1 MSSLNALKITKDNL
15 EYNTDEKQNTVTTD
29 IGTILL
35 YAGTTINNIS
45 NNFLLCDGTSHE
57 IGDYPELFGVIGDKY
72 GGTITDGTITH
83 FNVPNF
89 KLRIPIGPKEN
100 VNTINYQGAPVIQSG
115 NDLIE
120 DSQMKHSHSLSGRG
134 LLVNAHNS
142 NYDPTQESNSDS
154 RNRVDNTSRI
164 YNDET
169 SNNLDGNNETNG
181 TRIKYYPKYT
191 SLNYIICYKT

>member
-57 IGDYPELFGVIGDKY
+57 IGDYPELFGIIGIIY
-72 GGTITDGTITH
+72 GGTVNDGTVTH

-89 KLRIPIGPKEN
+89 KMHMPLGSKEG
-100 VNTINYQGAPVIQSG
+100 VNTINYQGVNTISG
-115 NDLIE
+115 GNSSIE
-120 DSQMKHSHSLSGRG
+120 SNQFKHSHTVHGNYVGGYDINEYEPTSSSGRTYKHNASNVSSRETSYNLDASDNEVSLSEQI
-134 LLVNAHNS
+134 N
-142 NYDPTQESNSDS
+142 
-154 RNRVDNTSRI
+154 
-164 YNDET
+164 
-169 SNNLDGNNETNG
+169 
-181 TRIKYYPKYT
+181 YYPKYT
-191 SLNYIICYKT
+191 TLNYIICYKT

>member
-57 IGDYPELFGVIGDKY
+57 IGDYPELFGIIGIIY
-72 GGTITDGTITH
+72 GGTVTH

-89 KLRIPIGPKEN
+89 KMHMPLGSKEG
-100 VNTINYQGAPVIQSG
+100 VNTINYQGVNKISG
-115 NDLIE
+115 GNSSIE
-120 DSQMKHSHSLSGRG
+120 SNQFKHSHDVSGNYVGGYDTNKYEPVSTSGRSYKHTPSNVSSRETSYNLDASDNEVSLSEQI
-134 LLVNAHNS
+134 N
-142 NYDPTQESNSDS
+142 
-154 RNRVDNTSRI
+154 
-164 YNDET
+164 
-169 SNNLDGNNETNG
+169 
-181 TRIKYYPKYT
+181 YYPKYT
-191 SLNYIICYKT
+191 TLNYIICYKT

>member
-57 IGDYPELFGVIGDKY
+57 IADYPELFGIIGDKY
-72 GGTITDGTITH
+72 GGTVTH

-100 VNTINYQGAPVIQSG
+100 VNTIDYQGAPVIQSG

-134 LLVNAHNS
+134 LLVETQS
-142 NYDPTQESNSDS
+142 GDYDPIGSSWSDARS
-154 RNRVDNTSRI
+154 RVSNTSRI